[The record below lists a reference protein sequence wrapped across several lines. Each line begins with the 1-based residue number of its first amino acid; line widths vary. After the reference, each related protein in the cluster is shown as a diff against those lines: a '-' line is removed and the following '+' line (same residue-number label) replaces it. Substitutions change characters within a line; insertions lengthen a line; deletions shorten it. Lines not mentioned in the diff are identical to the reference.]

1 MTKTSVKNIFENY
14 KYINILRVLDSYK
27 AGLELKYLAYILIGE
42 KKLIDTHYISDK
54 TAEYAKIYL
63 DLEKHKNKEYKL
75 IGSNDTIKNQH
86 RLIECLNILQK
97 LKFVKKE
104 GRKYKINQIVKDILI
119 VKEDVSSLSH
129 YRDLSHLIELKR
141 NIISDSNI
149 SIYTSCEFVDAYN
162 NSMEV
167 KEEVDG
173 IKRDM
178 ENLMIKVSTLSSK
191 IHRIWREKAIED
203 FQRLL
208 DEPESILGK
217 IIRDNEKLAQ
227 AIKDTRN
234 NIELRKGIRGDIEK
248 QKEWMGVKPIVT
260 VVMHSHALHSEE
272 FHFNP
277 VKPLTNSDGK
287 LLVKGAYQTIEY

>member
-27 AGLELKYLAYILIGE
+27 SGLELKYLAYILVGE
-42 KKLIDTHYISDK
+42 KKLIGTHYISDG
-54 TAEYAKIYL
+54 TAKYIKNYL

-86 RLIECLNILQK
+86 RLIDCLNILQK

-104 GRKYKINQIVKDILI
+104 GRKYKINPIVKDILI

-141 NIISDSNI
+141 NIISYSNM
-149 SIYTSCEFVDAYN
+149 SIYASCEFVDAYN

-178 ENLMIKVSTLSSK
+178 ENLMTKVSTLSFK
-191 IHRIWREKAIED
+191 IHRIWREKTIED

-234 NIELRKGIRGDIEK
+234 NIELQKGIRGDIEK